1 MPSASSTVS
10 PGTGSERG
18 LIFQRWEPGR
28 NLRVPASTANSEL
41 HRTTHKHTASKPIAM
56 NFPTLD
62 GRKDTLRFIFR
73 ERFRCAEY
81 CFLLLLLLFR
91 AILPNPPTKL
101 SSLYS
106 SLSRSFSSSSPGHFY
121 ATHQWCRSNFEPLR
135 WRATVCGFECCML
148 TDDWRGP
155 RFGLTFYQLQNR
167 CAGTCRRRQVRLID
181 C

>member
-1 MPSASSTVS
+1 MPFSTQPDHSAVS
-10 PGTGSERG
+10 FVNGNGQPGDGKRMG
-18 LIFQRWEPGR
+18 VDFPAVGPGR

-81 CFLLLLLLFR
+81 CFLYLLLLFR

-101 SSLYS
+101 SSPRPLAS
-106 SLSRSFSSSSPGHFY
+106 PPPHQATFTPRIRGVDRILSHFGGGQPSVDLNV
-121 ATHQWCRSNFEPLR
+121 AC
-135 WRATVCGFECCML
+135 
-148 TDDWRGP
+148 
-155 RFGLTFYQLQNR
+155 
-167 CAGTCRRRQVRLID
+167 
-181 C
+181 